1 MAQRKTGT
9 RNAPGNAP
17 RKKNGTGCLIW
28 LVALLVT
35 LLLFVFNWERIRS
48 TLESTG
54 FIDAVGG
61 LDDPATGPGKGD
73 GSLDPGSRPDEKPE
87 AKPSVKPGDKPSAKP
102 EAAAPPVAAPAD
114 TPAAPVTPV
123 TPGPE
128 TAKPGSAKP
137 GSAKPGASGAVAPP
151 VASPMELVKSTRVA
165 VLYFI
170 RVDDDGVISRHEV
183 KRTVGASDSPMT
195 DALDALMAGPNA
207 DELNRG
213 FISLIPADTRLLSA
227 QVRGSTAYLNF
238 NEAFMYNRYGI
249 EGYAGQLKQIVYT
262 ATGYSTVKDV
272 QILIEGQKRDYL
284 GGDGVYIGKPLSRA
298 SF

>member
-114 TPAAPVTPV
+114 TPA
-123 TPGPE
+123 
-128 TAKPGSAKP
+128 
-137 GSAKPGASGAVAPP
+137 
-151 VASPMELVKSTRVA
+151 
-165 VLYFI
+165 
-170 RVDDDGVISRHEV
+170 
-183 KRTVGASDSPMT
+183 
-195 DALDALMAGPNA
+195 
-207 DELNRG
+207 
-213 FISLIPADTRLLSA
+213 
-227 QVRGSTAYLNF
+227 
-238 NEAFMYNRYGI
+238 
-249 EGYAGQLKQIVYT
+249 
-262 ATGYSTVKDV
+262 
-272 QILIEGQKRDYL
+272 
-284 GGDGVYIGKPLSRA
+284 
-298 SF
+298 

>member
-1 MAQRKTGT
+1 MARRTTKTASGT
-9 RNAPGNAP
+9 DR
-17 RKKNGTGCLIW
+17 KNGTGCLIW
-28 LVALLVT
+28 LVM
-35 LLLFVFNWERIRS
+35 LLFTLILFVVSWDDIKR

-54 FIDAVGG
+54 FVEAVSSSGAAG
-61 LDDPATGPGKGD
+61 EEAVPAAPTTGD
-73 GSLDPGSRPDEKPE
+73 GSLEPAREPTKVTSPEKPAE
-87 AKPSVKPGDKPSAKP
+87 
-102 EAAAPPVAAPAD
+102 APAVVAVSEPRKT
-114 TPAAPVTPV
+114 TPA
-123 TPGPE
+123 E
-128 TAKPGSAKP
+128 TAPAATQAQPKTTDPVK
-137 GSAKPGASGAVAPP
+137 AVPKIVQTP
-151 VASPMELVKSTRVA
+151 TTSPMEQVKATRMA
-165 VLYFI
+165 VLYLV

-195 DALDALMAGPNA
+195 DALDALMAGPNT

-213 FISLIPADTRLLSA
+213 FISLIPSEARLLSA

-262 ATGYSTVKDV
+262 ATGFPNVKDV